1 MRIADLFYS
10 VQGEGLLMGVPSV
23 FVRTTGCPLRCHWC
37 DTPYTSWQPEGV
49 SLSVADILTRLAEFP
64 TRHAVLTGGE
74 PLLLPESEVLCA
86 RLHEAG
92 YHITVETAAT
102 IFRPLV
108 CDLASMSPKLSSST
122 PHLREG
128 GKFALRHEQMRLQP
142 DVIRA
147 FMDHTDYQLKFVID
161 RPQDIDEVEMLLAQ
175 LPGVDRGKVLLMPQG
190 ITPAEL
196 DERGGWVVELCK
208 THGFR
213 FCPRLHIA
221 LYGNQRGK

>member
-1 MRIADLFYS
+1 VD
-10 VQGEGLLMGVPSV
+10 
-23 FVRTTGCPLRCHWC
+23 
-37 DTPYTSWQPEGV
+37 
-49 SLSVADILTRLAEFP
+49 DIMTRLAVFP

-74 PLLLPESEVLCA
+74 PLLLPESELLCA

-92 YHITVETAAT
+92 YHVTVETAAT

-108 CDLASMSPKLSSST
+108 CDLASMSPKLANST

-128 GKFALRHEQMRLQP
+128 GKFALRHEQMRLRP

-147 FMDHTDYQLKFVID
+147 FMAHTDYQLKFVID
-161 RPQDIDEVEMLLAQ
+161 RPEDIDEVETLLAQ
-175 LPGVDRGKVLLMPQG
+175 LPGVDRSKVLLMPQG
-190 ITPAEL
+190 ITPADL
-196 DERGGWVVELCK
+196 DERGPWVVELCK

-221 LYGNQRGK
+221 LYGNQRGT